1 MRTFILTLILM
12 VMAMVSVAGQES
24 ADAIILSHVEEF
36 KMNSRTSGTDK
47 VHVSI
52 LVNNKDGLDAATF
65 VVYTD
70 YFRSLGSFGGEV
82 VLQGGKKVKLS
93 KKDLSFVS
101 LSTGLADDCYA
112 VGYVPSYNY
121 PFTVTYD
128 YTVDYKNGV
137 DIFPVFDPV
146 NVANVGLASAK
157 YSLILPEGMKIA
169 RHDQYLE
176 YSVETVKGKDV
187 HTWIL
192 SQPMKPLV
200 REHLMKLESDTY
212 PLVFAGPLEFTLGG
226 IEGRQSNWEELASWL
241 CAIQT
246 KVDDLP
252 ASEVDKVRELTEG
265 ADSDYEI
272 VSRLYSYLREKT
284 RYVSISLG
292 IGGLRPLP
300 ASHVA
305 KNGFGDCK
313 GLSNYL
319 KCLLKV
325 AGVDSYYYVI
335 NTDQKKFFKDICSVS
350 QMNHVML
357 AVPLKENKDTLFVEC
372 TNPSYPLGYRHS
384 DCAGHDILMLDGKS
398 GRKVTVGG
406 YPDSLSRKIREAKI
420 VISADGSAKID
431 IKDRRMLDYSETFID
446 FGKRKPDSQ
455 VKTLVRDW
463 NVQPED
469 VRIVGVKDNFKDYLK
484 YGREYVPEAEVDFS
498 MTSRK
503 YANASGDRIFFPM
516 NPLAVNL
523 YYQRSA
529 RVNRVYLDSGYTLAY
544 DYTVVLP
551 EGYKVENLPEDV
563 TVDDVWGTFV
573 SSARV
578 DESDS
583 SVLHVSQSFTAKPFD
598 EDKSMYP
605 SYREFAKKV
614 NKAYSAKVVLSR
626 Q

>member
-1 MRTFILTLILM
+1 
-12 VMAMVSVAGQES
+12 
-24 ADAIILSHVEEF
+24 
-36 KMNSRTSGTDK
+36 
-47 VHVSI
+47 
-52 LVNNKDGLDAATF
+52 
-65 VVYTD
+65 
-70 YFRSLGSFGGEV
+70 
-82 VLQGGKKVKLS
+82 
-93 KKDLSFVS
+93 
-101 LSTGLADDCYA
+101 
-112 VGYVPSYNY
+112 
-121 PFTVTYD
+121 
-128 YTVDYKNGV
+128 
-137 DIFPVFDPV
+137 
-146 NVANVGLASAK
+146 
-157 YSLILPEGMKIA
+157 
-169 RHDQYLE
+169 
-176 YSVETVKGKDV
+176 
-187 HTWIL
+187 
-192 SQPMKPLV
+192 
-200 REHLMKLESDTY
+200 
-212 PLVFAGPLEFTLGG
+212 
-226 IEGRQSNWEELASWL
+226 
-241 CAIQT
+241 
-246 KVDDLP
+246 
-252 ASEVDKVRELTEG
+252 
-265 ADSDYEI
+265 
-272 VSRLYSYLREKT
+272 
-284 RYVSISLG
+284 
-292 IGGLRPLP
+292 
-300 ASHVA
+300 
-305 KNGFGDCK
+305 
-313 GLSNYL
+313 
-319 KCLLKV
+319 
-325 AGVDSYYYVI
+325 
-335 NTDQKKFFKDICSVS
+335 
-350 QMNHVML
+350 
-357 AVPLKENKDTLFVEC
+357 
-372 TNPSYPLGYRHS
+372 
-384 DCAGHDILMLDGKS
+384 
-398 GRKVTVGG
+398 
-406 YPDSLSRKIREAKI
+406 
-420 VISADGSAKID
+420 
-431 IKDRRMLDYSETFID
+431 MLDYSETFID